1 MKFSVAALFL
11 LILIFTTSAV
21 HSQPNSNVIPS
32 EVPDGVNLPPTCCVK
47 YHEKVLPRKLVVGY
61 KKALSCHLP
70 AIIFVTKKNRQ
81 ICANPNLKWVQDY
94 IADPTV
100 PLQPSRRSA

>member
-21 HSQPNSNVIPS
+21 HSQPK
-32 EVPDGVNLPPTCCVK
+32 VPDGVNLPPTCCVK